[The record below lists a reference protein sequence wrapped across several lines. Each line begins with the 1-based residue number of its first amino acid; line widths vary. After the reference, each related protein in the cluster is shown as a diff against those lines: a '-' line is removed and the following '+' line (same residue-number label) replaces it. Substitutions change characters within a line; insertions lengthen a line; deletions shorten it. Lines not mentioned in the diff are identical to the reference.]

1 MPTKKSKRT
10 TRHYRYTL
18 VFKTSADG
26 SYVVTVPAIGSLSVT
41 SHTIESA
48 REITARA
55 IRAHLVDLATR
66 GIAFPIERVQP
77 ITEQVEIELYAS

>member
-1 MPTKKSKRT
+1 MPTKKSKKT

-41 SHTIESA
+41 SHTIEGA
-48 REITARA
+48 REMAGRA
-55 IRAHLVDLATR
+55 IRAHLEDLAVR
-66 GIAFPIERVQP
+66 DIAFPIERVQP
-77 ITEQVEIELYAS
+77 ITEQIEIEIDVS